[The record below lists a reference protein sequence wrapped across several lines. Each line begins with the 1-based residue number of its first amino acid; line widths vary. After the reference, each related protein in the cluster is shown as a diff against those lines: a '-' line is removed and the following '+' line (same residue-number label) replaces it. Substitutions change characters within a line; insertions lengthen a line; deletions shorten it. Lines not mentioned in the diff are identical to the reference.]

1 MNCLNRE
8 ALLRAYSSVPSGLR
22 ERTGQT
28 LAALDDAVSAPVS
41 RRKKWPAALTVALS
55 LLALSTALAFSL
67 HFELT
72 RRLGLPETVDAM
84 VQTPEAAAASA
95 VTNMATF
102 TVDAYLFDGLS
113 VMADV
118 RVEPSR
124 SGIWILP
131 YIREEELDLP
141 VTNLGIN
148 ENQLSIREYAESLGI
163 RQIRQVQITGTTPDD
178 VLFNPIIQA
187 RPFLGSDGLIHYLL
201 ITSLL
206 DEARQELDLS
216 LHFDVSFSAQP
227 REDTILLHLAADASQ
242 KTLRYPIALEA
253 LGVTIEQIEIIRTPA
268 VTCCRMT
275 YTYPYAP
282 GTGRPASVRP
292 VLLDA
297 DGQPL
302 LMPLWES
309 GYYDRESGKGVFQGV
324 LPPAAQVN
332 GEVSFR
338 LYVGGQRSDPITV
351 SLPSAD
357 R

>member
-8 ALLRAYSSVPSGLR
+8 ALQRAYSSVPSGLR

-28 LAALDDAVSAPVS
+28 LAALDDASASVS
-41 RRKKWPAALTVALS
+41 RGKKWPAALTVALS

-67 HFELT
+67 RSELT

-84 VQTPEAAAASA
+84 VQTPEAAASA

-113 VMADV
+113 LMADV

-141 VTNLGIN
+141 AADLGIN
-148 ENQLSIREYAESLGI
+148 EYQLSIREYAESLGI
-163 RQIRQVQITGTTPDD
+163 RQIRQVQITGATPDD
-178 VLFNPIIQA
+178 ALFNPIIQA

-216 LHFDVSFSAQP
+216 LRFDVSFSAQP

-253 LGVTIEQIEIIRTPA
+253 LGVTIEQIDIIRTPA

-275 YTYPYAP
+275 YTYPYVP